1 MNKIQFLAM
10 CAAATAIASNAAEM
24 DQEQKGFRFINDRLT
39 FSPYVALSY
48 TYDSNVD
55 SSKHSK
61 SGSQWVVNPGVEAS
75 YKDDNWQVDGQ
86 VWYQYHAYNRYTS
99 QLNSSSYGEKLS
111 LDWQNAKAG
120 EAGWIVKFSER
131 FEQIAQ
137 DDDMSNHN
145 GRGIGRDRKQF
156 RFDSLIERRVN
167 EHLHAGVYANYY
179 LLDYDNNVD
188 KYAWLYGWKRLA
200 VGGQAG
206 YVVNSW
212 LDVIVAADYQWYW
225 QDNDFDYEGTYGSDV
240 SRRGKAV
247 RGDSRGWSVM
257 GGVQTHATEKLSYRV
272 LAGWSRFEYGD
283 GVDDIDG
290 WTYQLSA
297 KWQIDN
303 ENTTSVMLLGSSYY
317 QPSEREYG
325 SALKVY
331 TLSAGLAKGIV
342 RDKLYFTAD
351 LAYRKET
358 HEYTEYKQDD
368 YDEDIITARIGLRYK
383 LNRMAHIFGRVEY
396 QTEETSS
403 GGPRSH
409 EYDYDRLRGTVGV
422 RFSY

>member
-1 MNKIQFLAM
+1 MKKSQLLTM
-10 CAAATAIASNAAEM
+10 CAVAAAVASQAAEM
-24 DQEQKGFRFINDRLT
+24 DPEQKGFRFINDRLT

-61 SGSQWVVNPGVEAS
+61 AGSQWVVNPGVNAS
-75 YKDDNWQVDGQ
+75 YKDDNWKVDGQ

-111 LDWQNAKAG
+111 LDWQNAKAN
-120 EAGWIVKFSER
+120 EAGWRVKFTES
-131 FEQIAQ
+131 FVQIAQ
-137 DDDMSNHN
+137 DDDMSNHD

-156 RFDSLIERRVN
+156 RFDSIIERRVN

-212 LDVIVAADYQWYW
+212 LDVLVAADYQWYW
-225 QDNDFDYEGTYGSDV
+225 QDNDTDKNSTATA
-240 SRRGKAV
+240 SRRGKIV

-257 GGVQTHATEKLSYRV
+257 GGIQTLATEKLSYRV

-283 GVDDIDG
+283 GVDNIDG
-290 WTYQLSA
+290 WTYQLSG

-303 ENTTSVMLLGSSYY
+303 ENTTSLMLLGSSYY

-331 TLSAGLAKGIV
+331 TLSAGVAKGLV
-342 RDKLYFTAD
+342 RNKLRLTAD
-351 LAYRKET
+351 LAYRKEV
-358 HEYTEYKQDD
+358 HEYTEYSADD
-368 YDEDIITARIGLRYK
+368 YDEDIITARVGIQYE
-383 LNRMAHIFGRVEY
+383 LNRVASIFGRVEY
-396 QTEETSS
+396 QTEETRS
-403 GGPRSH
+403 GGAHGH
-409 EYDYDRLRGTVGV
+409 EYDYDRWRGTVGV
-422 RFSY
+422 RLSY